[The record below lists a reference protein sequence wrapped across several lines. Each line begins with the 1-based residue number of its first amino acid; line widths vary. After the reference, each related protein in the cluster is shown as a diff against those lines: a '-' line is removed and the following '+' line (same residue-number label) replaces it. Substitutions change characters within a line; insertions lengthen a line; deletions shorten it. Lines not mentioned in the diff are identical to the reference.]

1 MAVCNNG
8 SLANLDRQMA
18 SQFYRARSAANPR
31 QRALL
36 ERTRGSF
43 LRFRDSCGTEA
54 CMAGAYRDRMREI
67 ADIMADRWNP

>member
-1 MAVCNNG
+1 MCSNG
-8 SLANLDRQMA
+8 GLASLDRQMA

-43 LRFRDSCGTEA
+43 LRFRDTCGSQA
-54 CMAGAYRDRMREI
+54 CMAAAYRDRMREI
-67 ADIMADRWNP
+67 DDIMANRWNP